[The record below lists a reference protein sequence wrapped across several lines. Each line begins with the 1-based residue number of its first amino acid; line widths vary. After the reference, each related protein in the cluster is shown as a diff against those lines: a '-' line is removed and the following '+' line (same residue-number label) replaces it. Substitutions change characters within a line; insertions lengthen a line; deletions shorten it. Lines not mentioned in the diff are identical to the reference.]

1 MNIKK
6 SVLQMLFGLIIGTFG
21 LGGCENAKETIG
33 LAKQAPDEFAVVTRA
48 PLNIPPKFDLR
59 PPKPGAK
66 RPQKVTPTS
75 KARTILLRKNSLR
88 EKTEKTNAAIASGRF
103 SNGEIA
109 FLQRAGAL
117 DADSSIRQIVDKEIS
132 VLAEVD
138 NSILRKVIFWRKD
151 EKSGVLVDA
160 EKEARRLRQVVAEG
174 EQITKGET
182 PVIVRKK
189 KGLLEGIF

>member
-6 SVLQMLFGLIIGTFG
+6 PVLQMLFGLIIGTVG

-59 PPKPGAK
+59 PPKLGAK
-66 RPQKVTPTS
+66 RPQQVTPTL
-75 KARTILLRKNSLR
+75 KARTILLKKNRLR
-88 EKTEKTNAAIASGRF
+88 ERADKTNAAISSGKF

-109 FLQRAGAL
+109 FLQLAGAL
-117 DADSSIRQIVDKEIS
+117 DADSSIRQIVNKESS
-132 VLAEVD
+132 VLAEVGD
-138 NSILRKVIFWRKD
+138 GMLRKVIFWRKD

-160 EKEARRLRQVVAEG
+160 EKEAKRLRQVAAEG
-174 EQITKGET
+174 EPITKGET
-182 PVIVRKK
+182 PVIIRKK

>member
-59 PPKPGAK
+59 PPKLGAK

-117 DADSSIRQIVDKEIS
+117 DADSSIRQIVNKESS
-132 VLAEVD
+132 VLAEVG
-138 NSILRKVIFWRKD
+138 NGILRKVIFWRKD

-160 EKEARRLRQVVAEG
+160 EKEAKRLRQVVAEG
-174 EQITKGET
+174 EPVTKGET

>member
-117 DADSSIRQIVDKEIS
+117 DADSSIRQIVDKEGS
-132 VLAEVD
+132 VLAEVG

-160 EKEARRLRQVVAEG
+160 EKEAKRIRQVVAEG
-174 EQITKGET
+174 EPITKGET

>member
-1 MNIKK
+1 MKK
-6 SVLQMLFGLIIGTFG
+6 SVLQALFGLIIGTIG

-59 PPKPGAK
+59 PPKPGTK
-66 RPQKVTPTS
+66 RPQKVTPTI

-88 EKTEKTNAAIASGRF
+88 EKTDKKIAAIASGKF

-109 FLQRAGAL
+109 VLQLAGAL
-117 DADSSIRQIVDKEIS
+117 DADSSIRQIVNKESS
-132 VLAEVD
+132 VLAEVGD
-138 NSILRKVIFWRKD
+138 GMLRKVIFWQNK

-160 EKEARRLRQVVAEG
+160 EKEAKRLRQVAAEG
-174 EQITKGET
+174 EPITKGET
-182 PVIVRKK
+182 PVIIRKK

>member
-21 LGGCENAKETIG
+21 LGGGENAKETIG

-59 PPKPGAK
+59 PPKLGAK

-109 FLQRAGAL
+109 FLQVAGAL
-117 DADSSIRQIVDKEIS
+117 DADSSIRQIVNKESS
-132 VLAEVD
+132 VLAEVG
-138 NSILRKVIFWRKD
+138 NGILRKVIFWRKD

-160 EKEARRLRQVVAEG
+160 EKEAKRLRQVVAEG
-174 EQITKGET
+174 EPVTKGET

>member
-138 NSILRKVIFWRKD
+138 NSILRKVIFWRKG

-160 EKEARRLRQVVAEG
+160 EKEAKRLRQVVAEG
-174 EQITKGET
+174 EPITKGET

>member
-174 EQITKGET
+174 EPITKGET

>member
-160 EKEARRLRQVVAEG
+160 EKEDRRLRQVVAEG
-174 EQITKGET
+174 EPITKGET

>member
-1 MNIKK
+1 MKK
-6 SVLQMLFGLIIGTFG
+6 SALQALFGLIIGTIG

-33 LAKQAPDEFAVVTRA
+33 LGKQAPDEFAVVTRA

-66 RPQKVTPTS
+66 RPQKVTPTL

-88 EKTEKTNAAIASGRF
+88 EKTDKKNAAIASGKF

-109 FLQRAGAL
+109 FLQLAGAL
-117 DADSSIRQIVDKEIS
+117 DADSSIRQIVNKESS
-132 VLAEVD
+132 VLAEVGD
-138 NSILRKVIFWRKD
+138 GMLRKVIFWQKK

-160 EKEARRLRQVVAEG
+160 DKEAKRLRQVAAEG
-174 EQITKGET
+174 EPITKGET
-182 PVIVRKK
+182 PIIIRKK
-189 KGLLEGIF
+189 KGWLEGIF

>member
-1 MNIKK
+1 MNKK
-6 SVLQMLFGLIIGTFG
+6 RSVLQMLFGLIIGTVG

-59 PPKPGAK
+59 PPKLGAK
-66 RPQKVTPTS
+66 RPQQVTPTL
-75 KARTILLRKNSLR
+75 KARTILLKKNRLR
-88 EKTEKTNAAIASGRF
+88 ERADKTNAAISSGKF

-109 FLQRAGAL
+109 FLQLAGAL
-117 DADSSIRQIVDKEIS
+117 DADSSIRQIVNKESS
-132 VLAEVD
+132 VLAEVGD
-138 NSILRKVIFWRKD
+138 GMLRKVIFWRKD

-160 EKEARRLRQVVAEG
+160 EKEAKRLRQVAAEG
-174 EQITKGET
+174 EPVIKGET
-182 PVIVRKK
+182 PVIIRKK

>member
-1 MNIKK
+1 MNKKK
-6 SVLQMLFGLIIGTFG
+6 SVLQVLCGLIIGAVG

-59 PPKPGAK
+59 PPELGAK

-88 EKTEKTNAAIASGRF
+88 EKTEKTNAAITSGIF

-109 FLQRAGAL
+109 FLQLAGAL
-117 DADSSIRQIVDKEIS
+117 DADSSIRQIVNKESS
-132 VLAEVD
+132 VLAEVG
-138 NSILRKVIFWRKD
+138 NGILRKVIFWRKD

-160 EKEARRLRQVVAEG
+160 EKEAKRLRQVVAEG
-174 EQITKGET
+174 EPITKGET

>member
-59 PPKPGAK
+59 PPKLGAK

-132 VLAEVD
+132 VLAEVG

-160 EKEARRLRQVVAEG
+160 EKEAKRLRQVVAEG
-174 EQITKGET
+174 EPVTKGET